1 MQFERETL
9 LTAYRS
15 MATIRA
21 FEEKVHEVF
30 ARGEIPGF
38 AHLYA
43 GEEASG
49 VGICLHLNDA
59 DYITSTHRGHGH
71 AIAKGCDVPAMM
83 AELYGKRTGL
93 CLGKG
98 GSMHIA
104 DLDKG
109 MMGANGIVGGGP
121 PLACGAAF
129 SARMLNTN
137 GVVVSFLGDGSI
149 NEGSTME
156 AMNMAKVFNLPVI
169 FAIED
174 NEYAQA
180 TATSWSVAGSMTKRA
195 AGFDIPTTMVDGF
208 DFFDVHQAAG
218 AAIDKARNGEGPQLL
233 HIRLYRYYGHFE
245 GDATTYRGKGEMDKV
260 KDTKDC
266 MVRFRADL
274 TSKHVIVESD
284 LEKIDTEITALIEQ
298 SVQDARQAES
308 PREADLHTDVYVSY

>member
-1 MQFERETL
+1 MQLDKEQL
-9 LTAYRS
+9 LVAYRTMS
-15 MATIRA
+15 TIRH
-21 FEEKVHEVF
+21 FEEKIHEVF
-30 ARGEIPGF
+30 AKGEIPGF

-49 VGICLHLNDA
+49 VGICSHLKDV
-59 DYITSTHRGHGH
+59 DTITSTHRGHGH
-71 AIAKGCDVPAMM
+71 AIAKGCDVSAMM

-121 PLACGAAF
+121 PLACGAAL
-129 SARMLNTN
+129 SARMLKTG

-180 TATSWSVAGSMTKRA
+180 TATNWSVAGSMTKRA
-195 AGFDIPTTMVDGF
+195 AGFDIPTTLVDGF
-208 DFFDVHQAAG
+208 NFFDVHEAAG

-233 HIRLYRYYGHFE
+233 HIKLYRYYGHFE
-245 GDATTYRGKGEMDKV
+245 GDATTYRGKGELDKV
-260 KDTKDC
+260 KDAKDC
-266 MVRFRADL
+266 LAFFRKEV
-274 TSKHVIVESD
+274 TQSHG
-284 LEKIDTEITALIEQ
+284 IDMDALDRIDSEIQVLIEQ
-298 SVQDARQAES
+298 SVKDAKNAED
-308 PREADLHTDVYVSY
+308 PREEDLYADVYVTY